1 MSTKFYVIA
10 VWTLLS
16 FVVKVNAQDK
26 VECWDRF
33 ELSFKQVTKGNPFD
47 IRLSATFVC
56 GKEKKT
62 VEGFYDGEN
71 TYRIRFMPAVAGE
84 WRYVTSSS
92 IGAMNG
98 RKGTFTVYPP
108 EKIIMAWCWW
118 TENIILNMRTV
129 PVIIRWVR
137 RPMHG
142 HI

>member
-1 MSTKFYVIA
+1 M
-10 VWTLLS
+10 
-16 FVVKVNAQDK
+16 
-26 VECWDRF
+26 
-33 ELSFKQVTKGNPFD
+33 TKGNPFD

-98 RKGTFTVYPP
+98 RKGTFTVIPAG
-108 EKIIMAWCWW
+108 KIIMAWYWW

>member
-1 MSTKFYVIA
+1 M
-10 VWTLLS
+10 
-16 FVVKVNAQDK
+16 VKVNAQDK

-98 RKGTFTVYPP
+98 RKGTFTVIPAG
-108 EKIIMAWCWW
+108 KIIMAWYWW